1 MSGWFPGKIALV
13 AKVRAILSDYRA
25 DYKEAKHLARRRQVT
40 DETINK
46 LVALFADTGAAPAS
60 GWHGQGPM
68 STTDDCRA
76 SGMNSEP
83 SSSDVGE
90 VGE

>member
-46 LVALFADTGAAPAS
+46 LVALFADTGAAPAKRA
-60 GWHGQGPM
+60 WLLRRPEDVALAFRTGQLHF
-68 STTDDCRA
+68 
-76 SGMNSEP
+76 P
-83 SSSDVGE
+83 SHTHPL
-90 VGE
+90 